1 MNGEEEPPLKSGSS
15 YLFTS
20 KGVARAYDVLKKLL
34 SEGRRGLVITRTHPT
49 RVQQLYGLGCP
60 IMWIAKASKTASG
73 VISLEPTRLMKI
85 HSTISDFIKANPG
98 SVVLLDGLEYLI
110 TENGFG
116 PVMKAV
122 QLTNEEVA
130 MSGSFL
136 LVPVDPRTLETQQ
149 IGFLEREFSLP
160 EDSTRPSSSDQ
171 PNPY

>member
-1 MNGEEEPPLKSGSS
+1 MNGEEESPLKSGSS

-34 SEGRRGLVITRTHPT
+34 SEGRRGIVISRTHPT
-49 RVQQLYGLGCP
+49 RVQQLYGLDCP

-85 HSTISDFIKANPG
+85 HSTISDFIKASPG

-130 MSGSFL
+130 MTGSFL

-160 EDSTRPSSSDQ
+160 EDSNRDSSSDQ
-171 PNPY
+171 SNPN

>member
-1 MNGEEEPPLKSGSS
+1 MNGEEGPPLKSGSS

-20 KGVARAYDVLKKLL
+20 KGVGRAYEFLKRLL

-49 RVQQLYGLGCP
+49 RVQQLYGLDCP
-60 IMWIAKASKTASG
+60 IMWIAKASKPMGG

-98 SVVLLDGLEYLI
+98 SAVLLDGLEYLI

-116 PVMKAV
+116 PVMKAI

-130 MSGSFL
+130 MSGSYL
-136 LVPVDPRTLETQQ
+136 LVPVDSRTLETQQ

-160 EDSTRPSSSDQ
+160 EDSPRQGSAD
-171 PNPY
+171 